1 MRKRY
6 SIWVRENGS
15 GREIELCQ
23 DDTNPEKVAEAAGM
37 KLLRISSSGRQYRIK
52 RYDWIRIVDNGEAS
66 SVPHIRA
73 EKPPENAGTNAVKF
87 LLKRLPRQYG
97 FESLN
102 EREEVALAAA
112 LHPSNRTTQAFQ
124 QLRDDVASRARAVP
138 FDPNASAL
146 VIETAITNNAQP
158 FNQPWPPTGLCDGW
172 HAVEKFST
180 RQRTFWRRIRLEH
193 ARPPP
198 RARPIHR

>member
-15 GREIELCQ
+15 GREIELCRV
-23 DDTNPEKVAEAAGM
+23 DTNPEKVAEAAGM
-37 KLLRISSSGRQYRIK
+37 KLLRISSSGHQYRIK

-66 SVPHIRA
+66 TVPHIRA
-73 EKPPENAGTNAVKF
+73 EKPSENAGTNAVKF

>member
-23 DDTNPEKVAEAAGM
+23 VDTNPEKVAEAAGM

-102 EREEVALAAA
+102 GREEVALAAA